1 MVPCEKGKLWT
12 LSQLFCTN
20 HTCLSARNLM
30 MSSQNGAKESEIE
43 KEESGLLRVAPN
55 GPVPPI
61 GQSGARSA
69 EQPALENFS
78 LRDYNSSDRPRGAS
92 NSPVCQP
99 ANG

>member
-1 MVPCEKGKLWT
+1 
-12 LSQLFCTN
+12 
-20 HTCLSARNLM
+20 M